1 MRCDSCVTSATMT
14 VDSSRTRTSR
24 DTERHREKDKHEG
37 EKTMLRGEIV
47 DG

>member
-1 MRCDSCVTSATMT
+1 MNIHEMRQLRDVSDDDSVQQQ
-14 VDSSRTRTSR
+14 DK
-24 DTERHREKDKHEG
+24 DIERHREKDKHEG